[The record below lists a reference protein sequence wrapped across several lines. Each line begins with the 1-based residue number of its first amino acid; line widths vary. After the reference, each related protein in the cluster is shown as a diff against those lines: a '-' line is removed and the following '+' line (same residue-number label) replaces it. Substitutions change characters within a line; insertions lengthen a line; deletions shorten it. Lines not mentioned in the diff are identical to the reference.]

1 VTLQDLGNLGEFAAA
16 VATLI
21 TLVYL
26 AIQVRQNTRA
36 VRNSTVQE
44 IGRDLAAGM
53 DQLNPDPALNRIWY
67 EGIRDF
73 GALSQEEQ
81 RRFASYFTSVLR
93 RYENLLYQTR
103 HGTLD
108 PDAWLGVRR
117 QLGFAFAQAGTV
129 VWWKQA
135 KNLFHPD
142 LVKFIDNE
150 ICTIQVTQ
158 PRPPVDI

>member
-1 VTLQDLGNLGEFAAA
+1 MTLEDFGNLGEFVGSLA
-16 VATLI
+16 VVASFI
-21 TLVYL
+21 YL

-53 DQLNPDPALNRIWY
+53 DQLNPNPELNRIWY
-67 EGIRDF
+67 DGLRDF

-81 RRFASYFTSVLR
+81 RRFATYLTSVLR
-93 RYENLLYQTR
+93 RYENLLYQTQ

-108 PDAWLGVRR
+108 SDAWVGVRK
-117 QLGFAFAQAGTV
+117 QLGFAFSQPGTV

-135 KNLFHPD
+135 KNLFHPQ

-150 ICTIQVTQ
+150 IL
-158 PRPPVDI
+158 